1 MLGCGPPGMG
11 DPVWSL
17 RTWQALGPLSI
28 TTVRYS
34 LHFILT
40 KGASGAGYQSSW
52 GMGIKA
58 AELVEHAL
66 RA

>member
-1 MLGCGPPGMG
+1 ML
-11 DPVWSL
+11 VA
-17 RTWQALGPLSI
+17 ALAWWTLFRVREHGKHRVRCPQLSYD
-28 TTVRYS
+28 T
-34 LHFILT
+34 LHFIPI